1 MVLYIL
7 NGKKWTREIEDFVRW
22 SYHYDM
28 WCKMWIFGEKMRRAM
43 DLDKAVMVPG
53 RRNLMEF
60 LNDTFTLDDLNTV
73 RRAQG
78 MKGDGQVQL
87 RKWLSR
93 GYCTFNPATQQYTK
107 SPQFLAKHQKP
118 AA

>member
-7 NGKKWTREIEDFVRW
+7 NGQKWCKEIENFVRW
-22 SYHYDM
+22 SFHYDM

-60 LNDTFTLDDLNTV
+60 LNDTFTLEDLNTV

-78 MKGDGQVQL
+78 MKGDGSAL
-87 RKWLSR
+87 ARKWVQR
-93 GYCTFNPATQQYTK
+93 GYCTFNPATQLYTK
-107 SPQFLAKHQKP
+107 SPQFLAKHKNS

>member
-1 MVLYIL
+1 
-7 NGKKWTREIEDFVRW
+7 
-22 SYHYDM
+22 M

-43 DLDKAVMVPG
+43 DLDKAALVPG

-60 LNDTFTLDDLNTV
+60 LADDFTLDDLNTV

-78 MKGDGQVQL
+78 MRGDGQAQL
-87 RKWLSR
+87 RKWLQR

-107 SPQFLAKHQKP
+107 RQQFISKHQKQ